1 MTEQEA
7 IKSLQEKFGVKIEIL
22 ADKNRWHLGNF
33 VLDRETAIRLAE
45 KFTVK

>member
-22 ADKNRWHLGNF
+22 ADKDRWHLGNF
-33 VLDRETAIRLAE
+33 IIDRKTAIELAE